1 MQTGTTGFTLFVVAV
16 LMTAGCDDLSSFST
30 SEDEVYTG
38 SIVQAEEVR
47 KGFDKLTFMELTLN
61 IAEID
66 SQPGILNVTSRSE
79 SGGEEVLFDN
89 VELRPIQSMRYDS
102 LSSLDFPT
110 GRLKNYILNA
120 TLTGGVHAGMDAF
133 VVLSLMSDGN
143 VEVRIISGEERLYG
157 IFSLSKEKR

>member
-1 MQTGTTGFTLFVVAV
+1 MQTGKTGSTLFVVAV
-16 LMTAGCDDLSSFST
+16 IMTAGCDDLSSFST

-66 SQPGILNVTSRSE
+66 NQPGILQVTSRNE
-79 SGGEEVLFDN
+79 SGAEEVLFDN
-89 VELRPIQSMRYDS
+89 AELRPIQSMKYDS

-110 GRLKNYILNA
+110 GRLKNYILSA
-120 TLTGGVHAGMDAF
+120 TLTGGLHAGTDAF
-133 VVLSLMSDGN
+133 IVLSLMSDGN

>member
-1 MQTGTTGFTLFVVAV
+1 MRLGITGLALSVIAV
-16 LMTAGCDDLSSFST
+16 LLTAACDDLSSFST

-47 KGFDKLTFMELTLN
+47 KGFEKFTFMELTLN

-66 SQPGILNVTSRSE
+66 NDPGTLNVTSR
-79 SGGEEVLFDN
+79 GDTGDEEVIFDDAA
-89 VELRPIQSMRYDS
+89 LRPIQSMRYDS

-110 GRLKNYILNA
+110 GRLKNYILTA
-120 TLTGGVHAGMDAF
+120 ALTGGPHAGTDAF